1 MDGMS
6 AYPQQ
11 LPEESDTAYAH
22 LCAWLD
28 FEDRGQRGDTA
39 AFAARRGIKPEQV
52 RRLRSKYAWNT
63 RAATVPT
70 LDAQIT
76 ERATELVVEK
86 AAQTLAEKIAD
97 AKERNAAAHAG
108 MVAKVGK
115 KVSEAVELLDLNALD
130 AKDLATFIIRGLRE
144 MAPRE
149 AATSVQVTQQQ
160 MQVVGLEEVH
170 GLPPAQQA
178 KRVREIVAEAD
189 RKAALL
195 DAYYQQ
201 QAA

>member
-1 MDGMS
+1 MS
-6 AYPQQ
+6 GYPEQ

-39 AFAARRGIKPEQV
+39 AFAQRRGIKPEQV
-52 RRLRSKYAWNT
+52 RRLRSKYAWAT
-63 RAATVPT
+63 RAAAAPTV
-70 LDAQIT
+70 DAQIS
-76 ERATELVVEK
+76 ERATEIAVEK
-86 AAQTLAEKIAD
+86 AAQTLAERIAD

-115 KVSEAVELLDLNALD
+115 KVADALELLDLTALD
-130 AKDLATFIIRGLRE
+130 PKDLATFIIRGVRE

-160 MQVVGLEEVH
+160 LQLVGLEELH

-178 KRVREIVAEAD
+178 KRVREVVAEAD